1 MKTNQEDK
9 NVSTNFKVEGTRKA
23 VEPLIKRQRRPGY
36 CSGFQLPNT
45 QHRIQIWQTRA
56 TNFVVVPFQVC

>member
-23 VEPLIKRQRRPGY
+23 VEPLIKRQRSLGTALVSSFLTHNIGY
-36 CSGFQLPNT
+36 KYGRHVQLT
-45 QHRIQIWQTRA
+45 S
-56 TNFVVVPFQVC
+56 